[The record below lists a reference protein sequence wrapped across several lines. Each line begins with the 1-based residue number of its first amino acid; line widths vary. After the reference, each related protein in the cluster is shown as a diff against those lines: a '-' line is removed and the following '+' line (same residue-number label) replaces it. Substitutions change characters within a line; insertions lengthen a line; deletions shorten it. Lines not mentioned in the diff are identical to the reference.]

1 MRAAT
6 PVTVSIY
13 RLKNLCQRPFGGVF
27 RAALDLAG
35 PYAGPARCSRVL
47 RRASIMLAANDWVFT
62 ALKNCRVQGSP

>member
-1 MRAAT
+1 MRSNAC
-6 PVTVSIY
+6 Y
-13 RLKNLCQRPFGGVF
+13 RVDLSVEESLASAPFQSVF

-47 RRASIMLAANDWVFT
+47 RRASIMLAVNDWVFT